1 MKEGRNE
8 WTKERNQERNM
19 ITRYYDSTIYE
30 ALRNR
35 RYNHKLLGNNEKRQ
49 KQRERNREKRLN
61 DHEGL

>member
-8 WTKERNQERNM
+8 WTKEINQERNM